1 MGFFFFLILEKNFT
15 RKGIFIYLFIF
26 RKIEGGGHVRHAA
39 TPPPPGKIEGGGH
52 VHAANPPTCPP
63 ALAGSASAH
72 HIFYKF
78 FSLDLNLPPVLLF
91 PFVLQ
96 LSFISSTD
104 PWPQWRKLEE
114 MPSGPAAP
122 PPF

>member
-1 MGFFFFLILEKNFT
+1 MGFFLKFWKNFLHV
-15 RKGIFIYLFIF
+15 REFLFIYLFL
-26 RKIEGGGHVRHAA
+26 
-39 TPPPPGKIEGGGH
+39 GKLRGVGLG
-52 VHAANPPTCPP
+52 APPTPLP
-63 ALAGSASAH
+63 DPTILAGSASDH

-78 FSLDLNLPPVLLF
+78 FSLDLNLPPVLLLF

-96 LSFISSTD
+96 LSVINNTD